1 MRWWRATAQIDT
13 MPTTP
18 RQNTSSAEL
27 NHSAANFTHTA
38 IAAKQKDASSIH
50 RACIAGGGG

>member
-1 MRWWRATAQIDT
+1 MIRARRLSPA
-13 MPTTP
+13 
-18 RQNTSSAEL
+18 L

-50 RACIAGGGG
+50 EACMARRGRVSRP